1 MFKITHIVRLIQYG
15 NKNKLNSVRTE
26 NKGVNIMKKFIVM
39 TLLIVVAQISCGG
52 KAVDA
57 KQAKQ
62 AKPAP
67 FSGTV
72 LTVKSGG
79 GYTYLEIK
87 GESGNYWAATR
98 PIEAKTGDSVQLI
111 HPMKMVKFHVKSLDR
126 TFDIIYFADDVL
138 VNGKSKATA
147 ASNPMG
153 MGMSSMTSNPHTT
166 EATQKMA
173 NPHQKG
179 NGHMNGDKDFDASGV
194 KPQNGSISIGELF
207 KNPEKYSGK
216 VVKVHALVTKYLP
229 MIMKKNWLHLADASS
244 GSGHLVATTDAEF
257 KVGDTVMLSG
267 KVELNKDF
275 GYGYKYAVLLT
286 EAKAGK

>member
-1 MFKITHIVRLIQYG
+1 MIDTAW
-15 NKNKLNSVRTE
+15 NKNKLSSVKTGR
-26 NKGVNIMKKFIVM
+26 KGVKVMKQFIVM
-39 TLLIVVAQISCGG
+39 TLLLVVSQISCGS
-52 KAVDA
+52 KAVD
-57 KQAKQ
+57 AKQ

-79 GYTYLEIK
+79 GYCYLEIK
-87 GESGNYWAATR
+87 GEAGNFWAATR
-98 PIEAKTGDSVQLI
+98 PNEAKKGDAVQLI
-111 HPMKMVKFHVKSLDR
+111 NPMKMEKFHVKSLDR
-126 TFDIIYFADDVL
+126 TFDAIYFADDVL
-138 VNGKSKATA
+138 VNGKGKATA
-147 ASNPMG
+147 TSKPMG
-153 MGMSSMTSNPHTT
+153 MGMSNMTSNPHRT
-166 EATQKMA
+166 EAAQAMA

-179 NGHMNGDKDFDASGV
+179 NGHMTGAKDFDASGV
-194 KPQNGSISIGELF
+194 KPQNGSISIGELL

-216 VVKVHALVTKYLP
+216 VVLIHGLVTKYLP

-244 GSGHLVATTDAEF
+244 GAGYLVATTDAEF